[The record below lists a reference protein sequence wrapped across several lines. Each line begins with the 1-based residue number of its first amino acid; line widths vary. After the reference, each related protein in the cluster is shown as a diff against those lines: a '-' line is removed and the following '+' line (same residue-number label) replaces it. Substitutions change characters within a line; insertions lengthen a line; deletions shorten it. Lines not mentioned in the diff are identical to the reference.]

1 MNGGVVTRVGAEELE
16 EGVVAKGT
24 RPPVH
29 NNSDSSIH
37 KNKTGKVAGG
47 LVGITKTDTA
57 RDRWFLTLSARS
69 QLAKDTKA
77 MFGLSSAADE
87 DDEHDCAHK
96 DFGKKRLK
104 QDQDDLQKL
113 INLFQTFNPFA
124 HPSPDLISLT
134 TCDVASDVV
143 KHDLLTA
150 EETGKEVIS
159 EFVQKRFVLKET
171 LFHDRIKTKKLCT
184 LESMYTL
191 EVNTGKEKT
200 VAIQADKDLFRR
212 VITAMEAGRDVD
224 INKMLEQELCGVP
237 LSLATADCRLRLPR
251 NKADLAKILQ
261 QNVPQNAAPAPSTTC
276 TIVDGMAMIQVLG
289 NRMGAKTL
297 GEWSDNVAEHVDKYF
312 SHSCTR
318 VDLVFDRYIKQTI
331 KSTTRGKRTDGKKG
345 IRRNVLSRTHAIGK
359 WDRFILLE
367 ENKASLANFLCE
379 ELAKNFRNEPGKE
392 LVLSGGFSDAE
403 KVWSSSDRD
412 VTHLSSAE
420 HEEADTRMLL
430 HAKEAREQGYPQV
443 VIVSR
448 DTDVLVLLVAHQP
461 QLSIF
466 VWMQTGTP
474 RKKHFVHVHQINIT
488 DQQRESLLAF
498 HAITGSD
505 STSQF
510 AGIGKKSAWNVFL
523 DNPHLLQR
531 LGMED
536 FPDEEVLMDAES
548 FVCKLYNPN
557 TQHTSTQ
564 PLRCDL
570 FHSVKKTL
578 ENFPP
583 TQDALNLHIK
593 RSHYQALVWRRALET
608 KPHLPTVVNSG
619 WKLVTKE
626 TGDVIEPILLSRA
639 PTTETRQRFL
649 ELIDCGCTSCATRRC
664 SCWSSGQG
672 CTRACR
678 CKDCRNPHTLAGLR
692 N

>member
-1 MNGGVVTRVGAEELE
+1 MKLVSILLRFTSSLRDGDWELFLSSFAEMLPWFGAFDHYHYTRWGTVFLADMNMLPTTAPEVHLGFLAGNFVTKETKQLFNQIADDQVMEH
-16 EGVVAKGT
+16 V
-24 RPPVH
+24 
-29 NNSDSSIH
+29 
-37 KNKTGKVAGG
+37 NKTGKVAGG

-57 RDRWFLTLSARS
+57 RDRWSLTLSARS

-113 INLFQTFNPFA
+113 NLFQTFNPFA

-134 TCDVASDVV
+134 SCDVASDVV

-159 EFVQKRFVLKET
+159 EFVQKRY
-171 LFHDRIKTKKLCT
+171 DRIKTKKLCT

-200 VAIQADKDLFRR
+200 VAIKADRDLFRR

-237 LSLATADCRLRLPR
+237 LLLATADCRFRLPR

-261 QNVPQNAAPAPSTTC
+261 QNLPQNAAPAPSTSC

-312 SHSCTR
+312 SHSCTK

-345 IRRNVLSRTHAIGK
+345 IN
-359 WDRFILLE
+359 
-367 ENKASLANFLCE
+367 
-379 ELAKNFRNEPGKE
+379 
-392 LVLSGGFSDAE
+392 
-403 KVWSSSDRD
+403 
-412 VTHLSSAE
+412 
-420 HEEADTRMLL
+420 
-430 HAKEAREQGYPQV
+430 
-443 VIVSR
+443 
-448 DTDVLVLLVAHQP
+448 
-461 QLSIF
+461 
-466 VWMQTGTP
+466 
-474 RKKHFVHVHQINIT
+474 

-557 TQHTSTQ
+557 TQHTSTAMRPFPQ
-564 PLRCDL
+564 RE
-570 FHSVKKTL
+570 
-578 ENFPP
+578 EN
-583 TQDALNLHIK
+583 A
-593 RSHYQALVWRRALET
+593 
-608 KPHLPTVVNSG
+608 
-619 WKLVTKE
+619 
-626 TGDVIEPILLSRA
+626 
-639 PTTETRQRFL
+639 
-649 ELIDCGCTSCATRRC
+649 
-664 SCWSSGQG
+664 
-672 CTRACR
+672 
-678 CKDCRNPHTLAGLR
+678 
-692 N
+692 

>member
-1 MNGGVVTRVGAEELE
+1 
-16 EGVVAKGT
+16 
-24 RPPVH
+24 
-29 NNSDSSIH
+29 
-37 KNKTGKVAGG
+37 
-47 LVGITKTDTA
+47 
-57 RDRWFLTLSARS
+57 
-69 QLAKDTKA
+69 
-77 MFGLSSAADE
+77 
-87 DDEHDCAHK
+87 
-96 DFGKKRLK
+96 
-104 QDQDDLQKL
+104 
-113 INLFQTFNPFA
+113 
-124 HPSPDLISLT
+124 
-134 TCDVASDVV
+134 
-143 KHDLLTA
+143 
-150 EETGKEVIS
+150 
-159 EFVQKRFVLKET
+159 
-171 LFHDRIKTKKLCT
+171 
-184 LESMYTL
+184 
-191 EVNTGKEKT
+191 
-200 VAIQADKDLFRR
+200 
-212 VITAMEAGRDVD
+212 
-224 INKMLEQELCGVP
+224 
-237 LSLATADCRLRLPR
+237 
-251 NKADLAKILQ
+251 
-261 QNVPQNAAPAPSTTC
+261 
-276 TIVDGMAMIQVLG
+276 
-289 NRMGAKTL
+289 
-297 GEWSDNVAEHVDKYF
+297 
-312 SHSCTR
+312 
-318 VDLVFDRYIKQTI
+318 
-331 KSTTRGKRTDGKKG
+331 
-345 IRRNVLSRTHAIGK
+345 
-359 WDRFILLE
+359 
-367 ENKASLANFLCE
+367 
-379 ELAKNFRNEPGKE
+379 
-392 LVLSGGFSDAE
+392 
-403 KVWSSSDRD
+403 
-412 VTHLSSAE
+412 
-420 HEEADTRMLL
+420 
-430 HAKEAREQGYPQV
+430 
-443 VIVSR
+443 
-448 DTDVLVLLVAHQP
+448 
-461 QLSIF
+461 
-466 VWMQTGTP
+466 MQTGTP
-474 RKKHFVHVHQINIT
+474 RKKHFVPVHQINIT

-510 AGIGKKSAWNVFL
+510 AGNGKKSAWIVFL

-678 CKDCRNPHTLAGLR
+678 CKDFRNPHTLAGLR